1 MSKHTFLKILAVAV
15 TVAMLM
21 TAMAG
26 CTPQGTEGDN
36 GVQNG
41 NTTSSTQGS
50 GSQGDGSQEDNG
62 GTSDD
67 TAQNPPD
74 SQEPTTTPTTSN
86 PIIDILQPTK
96 DPNPDKDTSDN
107 PDEDSFFD
115 GDPGVD
121 PDDSWGS
128 II

>member
-50 GSQGDGSQEDNG
+50 GSQGDGSQE
-62 GTSDD
+62 
-67 TAQNPPD
+67 
-74 SQEPTTTPTTSN
+74 PTTTPTTSN